1 MTELKQRIEKLKF
14 NIVKSINDSG
24 LALEV
29 CELVLDTVHIQLQ
42 NQIEKMKEERND
54 EIRDDYPA
62 GSDA

>member
-14 NIVKSINDSG
+14 DIVKAINDSG
-24 LALEV
+24 LTLEV

>member
-42 NQIEKMKEERND
+42 NQIEKMKEERKD

>member
-14 NIVKSINDSG
+14 NIVKEINESG

-29 CELVLDTVHIQLQ
+29 CELVLDNVHIQLQ
-42 NQIEKMKEERND
+42 NQVEKMKEEKKD
-54 EIRDDYPA
+54 ENRDDYPA

>member
-14 NIVKSINDSG
+14 DIVKSINDSG

>member
-1 MTELKQRIEKLKF
+1 MTELKQRIERLKF
-14 NIVKSINDSG
+14 NIVKEINGSG

-62 GSDA
+62 GSDS

>member
-42 NQIEKMKEERND
+42 NQIEKMKEETND
-54 EIRDDYPA
+54 EIRDDHTA
-62 GSDA
+62 GPDA